1 MRIEFHETIDSTQ
14 RRARELVERGDR
26 RWDAVCAAH
35 QTAGRGRQGA
45 HWHDAPGQSLLVSI
59 ILWDAPLPE
68 PVGLVGLLAAL
79 ATAQALEQTY
89 PDLPPVQLKYP
100 NDLIVHN
107 RKLGGILAEIVEGV
121 PIVGIGVNL
130 SQTAFPPE
138 LEGVAIS
145 IAQAVKG
152 SPRPPAPPDK
162 GTTPHFNSKSSAPNL
177 PNLTPPPPLSV
188 NREGGADAMHAHGSP
203 SPFTERGLGGE
214 VEAAQGTSALT
225 PQSPLSHAVGE
236 GGVGSPLPQRGRG
249 VGGEGILPIECI
261 HANLIELWRLPQEQI
276 FSLWQARDC
285 SAGRAYVVQDLPGQ
299 PVGVAIGIDEAFR
312 LRLRLPS
319 GMEHST
325 YYVSAV

>member
-26 RWDAVCAAH
+26 RWNAVCAAH

-89 PDLPPVQLKYP
+89 PELPPVQLKYP
-100 NDLIVHN
+100 NDIIVHS

-130 SQTAFPPE
+130 SQRAFPPE

-145 IAQAVKG
+145 VAQAVG
-152 SPRPPAPPDK
+152 SSPHPHAPLAHN
-162 GTTPHFNSKSSAPNL
+162 T
-177 PNLTPPPPLSV
+177 
-188 NREGGADAMHAHGSP
+188 REGELLI
-203 SPFTERGLGGE
+203 ER
-214 VEAAQGTSALT
+214 
-225 PQSPLSHAVGE
+225 
-236 GGVGSPLPQRGRG
+236 
-249 VGGEGILPIECI
+249 I
-261 HANLIELWRLPQEQI
+261 HATLIELWRVQPEPI

-285 SAGRAYVVQDLPGQ
+285 SAGRAYIVQDLPGQ

-312 LRLRLPS
+312 LRLRLPR

>member
-14 RRARELVERGDR
+14 RQARELVERGDR
-26 RWDAVCAAH
+26 RRDAVCAAH

-59 ILWDAPLPE
+59 ILWDVPLPE

-79 ATAQALEQTY
+79 ATAQALEQIY
-89 PDLPPVQLKYP
+89 PELPPVQLKYP

-107 RKLGGILAEIVEGV
+107 RKLGGILAEIVDGV

-145 IAQAVKG
+145 VAQTIG
-152 SPRPPAPPDK
+152 SSPHPPAP
-162 GTTPHFNSKSSAPNL
+162 
-177 PNLTPPPPLSV
+177 
-188 NREGGADAMHAHGSP
+188 
-203 SPFTERGLGGE
+203 
-214 VEAAQGTSALT
+214 
-225 PQSPLSHAVGE
+225 LSHNVGE
-236 GGVGSPLPQRGRG
+236 GELLIKR
-249 VGGEGILPIECI
+249 I
-261 HANLIELWRLPQEQI
+261 HANLLELWRVQPEQI

-285 SAGRAYVVQDLPGQ
+285 SVGRAYIIQDLPGQ
-299 PVGVAIGIDEAFR
+299 PVGVAMGIDEAFR
-312 LRLRLPS
+312 LRLRLPE
-319 GMEHST
+319 GIEHST